1 MTKQLSD
8 SETWLSLSDA
18 AKQLDVHPTTLR
30 RWADNGDI
38 PVLLTPG
45 GHRRFAASAITRF
58 AHERHGLRP
67 VNNIGQVWADQALSQ
82 TRKEI
87 IVRQDQRWLTN
98 LDDETRAHNR
108 LMGQQ
113 LMGLTLQYLSAN
125 DNGESILTEAQK
137 IGQQYG
143 RNSLRM
149 GLPLSDA
156 LQASLFFR
164 DMLIESALKL
174 PENAHI
180 RPEAN
185 LRLLRRINTLLNVV
199 HLAVAEVY
207 DAIYTDHLSRT

>member
-8 SETWLSLSDA
+8 SETWLSLREA
-18 AKQLDVHPTTLR
+18 AKQLNVHPTTLR
-30 RWADNGDI
+30 RWANNGDI

-45 GHRRFAASAITRF
+45 GHRRFAASAVTRF
-58 AHERHGLRP
+58 AQERHGWRTI
-67 VNNIGQVWADQALSQ
+67 NNIGQVWADQALSQ

-87 IVRQDQRWLTN
+87 IVRQDQKWLVN

-108 LMGQQ
+108 SMGQQ
-113 LMGLTLQYLSAN
+113 LLGLTLQYLSAN
-125 DNGESILTEAQK
+125 DNDKSILMEAQK

-143 RNSLRM
+143 RNCLRM

-207 DAIYTDHLSRT
+207 DATYTDHLSRT